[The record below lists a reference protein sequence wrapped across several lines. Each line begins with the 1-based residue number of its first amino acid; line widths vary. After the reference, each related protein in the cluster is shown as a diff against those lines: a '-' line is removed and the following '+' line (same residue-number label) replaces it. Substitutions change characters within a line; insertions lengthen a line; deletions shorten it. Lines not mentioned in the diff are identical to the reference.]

1 MRDRSIDISSFSV
14 EEKRAL
20 LSRLLMEQAEAA
32 ASVHPLSYGQR
43 SLWFLH
49 QLAPASPAYTIT
61 YAGRISGQLDVSAL
75 ERAAQALVD
84 RHAILRTTY
93 AVRDGQPAQL
103 VHPRWPV
110 HIARHDLG
118 RDDLDNWLR
127 RESNRPL
134 DLQTGPAL
142 RLTLLRRA
150 PGEHVLVLAV
160 HHIAVDL
167 WAVEIILDELRLL
180 YAAQH
185 GLDVPLPCPQ
195 RYVDYVN
202 QQARMIEGAE
212 GERLW
217 QYWHQQLGGEL
228 PPNLRLPIDR
238 PRPAAQTHCGA
249 VHRFTLDARVTTG
262 LKQLG
267 RSAGATPY
275 MTLFA
280 AYVTLLH
287 RYSGQD
293 DLLIGSPFACRDRA
307 GLDNLVGYVANT
319 IVLRA
324 DLHGDPT
331 FVSLLG
337 RVKAT
342 VLEALAHQDYPFA
355 LLVERLRPARH
366 PSHTPLYQVSF
377 SWEQPRRFL
386 DGPGARGAAPGQT
399 ALDLKTIH
407 AGQGGAPFDLMM
419 LVVDAG
425 GEFSCVLQYNT
436 DLFDDTTIERMAGDF
451 TALLGGIIADPARC
465 LSELPLLAE
474 TEHCETAYL
483 LSSEQPSI
491 ARSNG

>member
-1 MRDRSIDISSFSV
+1 MGDRSIDISSLSA

-20 LSRLLMEQAEAA
+20 LSRLLMEQAEVS

-49 QLAPASPAYTIT
+49 QLAPRSPAYTIT
-61 YAGRISGQLDVSAL
+61 YAGQISGQLDVAAL
-75 ERAAQALVD
+75 EGAAQALVD

-93 AVRDGQPAQL
+93 AVRQGQPAQL
-103 VHPRWPV
+103 IHPRWPV
-110 HIARHDLG
+110 HITRRDLG
-118 RDDLDNWLR
+118 REELDQWLWQ
-127 RESNRPL
+127 ESNRPL
-134 DLQTGPAL
+134 DLRTGPII
-142 RLTLLRRA
+142 RLTLIRTA
-150 PGEHVLVLAV
+150 PGEHVLVLMV

-185 GLDVPLPCPQ
+185 GVDVPLPSPQ
-195 RYVDYVN
+195 LYVN
-202 QQARMIEGAE
+202 YVHQQAHMLAGPE

-217 QYWHQQLGGEL
+217 QYWRQQLGGEL

-238 PRPAAQTHCGA
+238 PHTAARTHRGA
-249 VHRFTLDARVTTG
+249 VHRFTLDARLATA
-262 LKQLG
+262 LKEVG
-267 RSAGATPY
+267 RSVGATAY

-280 AYVTLLH
+280 AYVTMLH

-307 GLDNLVGYVANT
+307 GLANLVGYVANT
-319 IVLRA
+319 VVLRA

-337 RVKAT
+337 RVKRT
-342 VLEALAHQDYPFA
+342 VLGALAHQDYPFA

-366 PSHTPLYQVSF
+366 PRHTPLYQVSF

-386 DGPGARGAAPGQT
+386 NGQGCRGAAPGQT

-419 LVVDAG
+419 LVVDAD
-425 GEFSCVLQYNT
+425 GEFSCVLQYST
-436 DLFDDTTIERMAGDF
+436 DLFDHTTIERMAGHF
-451 TALLGGIIADPARC
+451 TTLLGGIVADPARR

-474 TEHCETAYL
+474 TDTAKPYL
-483 LSSEQPSI
+483 PSGERPLFSRMD
-491 ARSNG
+491 A